1 MFIYNIISS
10 YFRRNNL
17 RKQWRANNQHNSTR
31 LEIIP
36 DDISFFDHV
45 TVGKGTYGPIKAL
58 YSNNP
63 KEFLKIGNYCSIG
76 SGTTFMLGSEHPYS
90 CISTFPFKVK
100 ILSVEHEATT
110 KGPIELCDDV
120 WIGENVLILSGV
132 RIGQGAVVAAGA
144 IVTKDVPAYAIVGG
158 NPARIIKY
166 RFSEKIIEVL
176 LRVNYENLA
185 SKTIIDK
192 IDLLYQKV
200 TEDNVENIV
209 RDLNLDSGLT
219 TPND

>member
-1 MFIYNIISS
+1 
-10 YFRRNNL
+10 
-17 RKQWRANNQHNSTR
+17 

-36 DDISFFDHV
+36 DDVSFFDHV

-90 CISTFPFKVK
+90 YISTFPFKVK
-100 ILSVEHEATT
+100 ILNVEHEATT

-144 IVTKDVPAYAIVGG
+144 IVTKEVPPYAIVGG
-158 NPARIIKY
+158 NPARVIKY
-166 RFSEKIIEVL
+166 RFSEEVIKVLCRIDYEKLDATNIAANIEVL
-176 LRVNYENLA
+176 YQNVDEGNVN
-185 SKTIIDK
+185 D
-192 IDLLYQKV
+192 
-200 TEDNVENIV
+200 IV
-209 RDLNLDSGLT
+209 RKLGLD
-219 TPND
+219 N